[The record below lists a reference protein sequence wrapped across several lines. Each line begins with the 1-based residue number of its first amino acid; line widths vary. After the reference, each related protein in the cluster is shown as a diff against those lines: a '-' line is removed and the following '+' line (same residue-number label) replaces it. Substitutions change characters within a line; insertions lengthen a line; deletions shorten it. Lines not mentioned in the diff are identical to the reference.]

1 VKERVLTAIV
11 AGAVFIGFLLLGGQS
26 FSIFVALMAII
37 GVMELFKMRKLEILS
52 VEGVFALFATVAL
65 VLPWQDFSSKLPV
78 DFNHNLFIVFAFL
91 LLIGMVFSK
100 DNYGFEDVAFPFLTS
115 FYVGTGFHYLVEA
128 RYHSMF
134 VVLLALFIVWS
145 TDIFAYVVGKAIGKT
160 KLMPSVSPNKT
171 VEGSLGGV
179 VFAIITTA
187 IMMLF
192 FNKGALDVS
201 LVKMLFLAL
210 VFSIFGQLGDLVESS
225 IKRQYGVKDSGKLL
239 PGHGGILDR
248 FDSLLFVFPLMHVFG
263 LF

>member
-1 VKERVLTAIV
+1 
-11 AGAVFIGFLLLGGQS
+11 
-26 FSIFVALMAII
+26 
-37 GVMELFKMRKLEILS
+37 
-52 VEGVFALFATVAL
+52 
-65 VLPWQDFSSKLPV
+65 
-78 DFNHNLFIVFAFL
+78 
-91 LLIGMVFSK
+91 
-100 DNYGFEDVAFPFLTS
+100 
-115 FYVGTGFHYLVEA
+115 
-128 RYHSMF
+128 MF